1 MTYCMQECLYRS
13 MKKKLWNRSKSKRL
27 NCVSQA
33 VMFLRFCQQAMER
46 VEFIK
51 VFLAKL
57 FASNPNANVSVI
69 SRLINTL
76 STASPENNSE
86 I

>member
-1 MTYCMQECLYRS
+1 
-13 MKKKLWNRSKSKRL
+13 
-27 NCVSQA
+27 
-33 VMFLRFCQQAMER
+33 MFLRFCQQAMER

-57 FASNPNANVSVI
+57 FASNLNASVSVI

-76 STASPENNSE
+76 STASLKNNSE